1 MRVKRRHI
9 WNAALTAIVLLF
21 VWLSFWDEISS
32 PGLHST
38 VNVLVYTVIGT
49 IEHFTSVGGVA
60 ALVILGFTWRW
71 SRSD

>member
-1 MRVKRRHI
+1 VKRKYI
-9 WNAALTAIVLLF
+9 WNAALTIIVLLF
-21 VWLSFWDEISS
+21 VWLSFWDEISR

-49 IEHFTSVGGVA
+49 VAHFTSLAGILA
-60 ALVILGFTWRW
+60 IVILGFTWRW